1 MFSGFADIKIYISGF
16 NDTKITIFGNK
27 KKRLLFLVLV
37 TRFNTGYRFWFWQ
50 QDELKIWI
58 SDSGFDKIIIEIIY
72 SGFGYII
79 IEIIYSGFGYII

>member
-1 MFSGFADIKIYISGF
+1 MLSGFADIKINVSGF

-50 QDELKIWI
+50 QDELK
-58 SDSGFDKIIIEIIY
+58 K
-72 SGFGYII
+72 
-79 IEIIYSGFGYII
+79 